1 MGTQRP
7 TSLTRAVEFAGNE
20 LQDETLMSPVI
31 NILRAPILIV
41 VLIFSVVIHEVS
53 HGVTAEKLG
62 DPTARRLGRITL
74 NPLPHIDLLGS
85 IIIPAIGALVPGA
98 PLIGWAKPVPVEV
111 RYFKDPIRDFA
122 MTALAG
128 PASNMAQVLVYS
140 LILHA
145 GIAMGWTIVAFIGS
159 WGVYINLLLA
169 LFNLLPVPPLDGSR
183 LVAAALPR
191 DMSWRYLSLGKYGF
205 VVLMLLLFTGV
216 LRPLYMLVEALHS
229 AIVS

>member
-1 MGTQRP
+1 M
-7 TSLTRAVEFAGNE
+7 RAEV
-20 LQDETLMSPVI
+20 LRDERARDEVPMSPLISV
-31 NILRAPILIV
+31 LRAPILIV

-74 NPLPHIDLLGS
+74 NPLPHLDLLGS
-85 IIIPAIGALVPGA
+85 IIIPAIGALTGA

-128 PASNMAQVLVYS
+128 PVSNMAQVLVYS
-140 LILHA
+140 LILHG

-169 LFNLLPVPPLDGSR
+169 LFNLLPIPPLDGSR
-183 LVAAALPR
+183 LVAAVLPR
-191 DMSWRYLSLGKYGF
+191 DMSWRYLSFGRYGF
-205 VVLMLLLFTGV
+205 VVLMLLIFTGV

>member
-1 MGTQRP
+1 MFR
-7 TSLTRAVEFAGNE
+7 F
-20 LQDETLMSPVI
+20 LQ
-31 NILRAPILIV
+31 APITIA

-74 NPLPHIDLLGS
+74 NPIPHLDLLGS
-85 IIIPAIGALVPGA
+85 IIIPAIATFTGA
-98 PLIGWAKPVPVEV
+98 PLIGWAKPVPVEM

-122 MTALAG
+122 VTALAG
-128 PASNMAQVLVYS
+128 PVSNMAQVLVYS
-140 LILHA
+140 VVFHGAAAL
-145 GIAMGWTIVAFIGS
+145 GWTIVAYVGW

-183 LVAAALPR
+183 LVAAVLPR
-191 DMSWRYLSLGKYGF
+191 DMSWQYLSFGRYGLII
-205 VVLMLLLFTGV
+205 LMLLIFTGV

-229 AIVS
+229 AIIS